1 MRNIERIV
9 VHCTATRPTA
19 TVGALLNHFRSLGWR
34 HPGYHRV
41 VRSDGSVATLLA
53 DAGVANGARGYNA
66 TSLHVAYIGGLDAGG
81 RPADTRTAAQRT
93 ALADVLQTWKNRY
106 PRARIVGHRD
116 LSPDTNGNGRVD
128 AWERIKE
135 CPCFEAAR
143 EYANISAHA
152 TH

>member
-9 VHCTATRPTA
+9 VHCTATQPTA
-19 TVGALLNHFRSLGWR
+19 TVGALLNHFRSLGWC

-41 VRSDGSVATLLA
+41 VGPDGGVTTLLA
-53 DAGVANGARGYNA
+53 DAGVANGARGFNA
-66 TSLHVAYIGGLDAGG
+66 TSLHVAYIGGLDADGH
-81 RPADTRTAAQRT
+81 PADTRTATQRS

-143 EYANISAHA
+143 EYANIAAHA